1 LEEVSPGDLL
11 RSHSLIIIK
20 AQSSSSMTFAVR
32 LLGAFFTPSE
42 LKGKNV
48 SGMGGKEQ
56 LDPER
61 IAKIKKTLYIN
72 FIPFHHQRG
81 N

>member
-1 LEEVSPGDLL
+1 
-11 RSHSLIIIK
+11 
-20 AQSSSSMTFAVR
+20 MTFAVR

-61 IAKIKKTLYIN
+61 IAKIKKLCISILSHSTIREGISMAGMPKAIDSYLRKA
-72 FIPFHHQRG
+72 FPHSS
-81 N
+81 